1 MSTRRI
7 RPSSSSIPRNST
19 ENTPVGSQQSEREH
33 TPARSQPNTP
43 NVSTNESA
51 NESADEGWVVGSMH
65 RDGRMRIEVIKGLL
79 EPSGRCSRAIT
90 DCISERQDPT
100 GFNWKAVS
108 KEVKDFYFEEFKKS
122 FVWRQEDKQIYKA
135 WVKKASNRYSNFCS
149 DARKKWEAGEVDN
162 RVAMHV
168 WLLWVEFWKTPVFQ
182 TKSKTQKKNRRGGTD
197 HYPPTHTGGSASL
210 RTHAAVLA
218 ETNGKD
224 PTPADV
230 YLLTHTKNR
239 DKKTFVTKKAEA
251 VYNKV
256 IEIREERSKPVEGSE
271 EPQIIDEDEI
281 FLQAVGGLDKRNRIY
296 GMGSLQSV
304 IYGPESRS
312 DTSTS
317 RYSGSNFNREY
328 ELMQVELQ
336 EMKDQVK
343 ELQEMRNTELEDMRK
358 QMEEMKSQLA
368 LVFRNQNAS

>member
-1 MSTRRI
+1 M
-7 RPSSSSIPRNST
+7 
-19 ENTPVGSQQSEREH
+19 
-33 TPARSQPNTP
+33 
-43 NVSTNESA
+43 
-51 NESADEGWVVGSMH
+51 
-65 RDGRMRIEVIKGLL
+65 
-79 EPSGRCSRAIT
+79 
-90 DCISERQDPT
+90 
-100 GFNWKAVS
+100 
-108 KEVKDFYFEEFKKS
+108 
-122 FVWRQEDKQIYKA
+122 
-135 WVKKASNRYSNFCS
+135 NF
-149 DARKKWEAGEVDN
+149 
-162 RVAMHV
+162 
-168 WLLWVEFWKTPVFQ
+168 Q
-182 TKSKTQKKNRRGGTD
+182 
-197 HYPPTHTGGSASL
+197 
-210 RTHAAVLA
+210 A

-251 VYNKV
+251 VYV